1 MEAVYTSHFS
11 RFPDDVEIISTEY
24 ELCLAEQRVAI
35 LDIAT
40 HKCNVVNRELLP
52 VALYKVD
59 SNVLYSA
66 LCDWL
71 IRRALPISRANYE
84 AIIKSA
90 GLSSNSDIIT
100 VITKFNAL
108 SLVDNYWL
116 RPLNSVK
123 RYADV
128 NLYQNHF
135 ADLLPVSLL
144 GEKPITITGTT
155 PDINQRGCMSK
166 CYSREDDQLYIYKYS
181 KYSEKIYAEV
191 FASKIAQM
199 CRFNT
204 VAYTTATKKDK
215 LCSRCLVGTSV
226 DTSWV
231 TASEI
236 SLAGINP
243 KELAL
248 RLSPQEFYQMLFF
261 DYVTGNIDRHNENWS
276 FTMNN
281 SGVFLS
287 LTPLYDF
294 DNCFIADDEDFS
306 KITLRPM
313 IRDAKIALQNL
324 SDSDTL
330 LDSLDNFLQSVVLSG
345 EDCYKPF
352 AMYSLQRIQKL
363 INQ

>member
-1 MEAVYTSHFS
+1 M
-11 RFPDDVEIISTEY
+11 
-24 ELCLAEQRVAI
+24 
-35 LDIAT
+35 
-40 HKCNVVNRELLP
+40 
-52 VALYKVD
+52 
-59 SNVLYSA
+59 
-66 LCDWL
+66 
-71 IRRALPISRANYE
+71 
-84 AIIKSA
+84 
-90 GLSSNSDIIT
+90 
-100 VITKFNAL
+100 
-108 SLVDNYWL
+108 
-116 RPLNSVK
+116 
-123 RYADV
+123 
-128 NLYQNHF
+128 
-135 ADLLPVSLL
+135 
-144 GEKPITITGTT
+144 
-155 PDINQRGCMSK
+155 
-166 CYSREDDQLYIYKYS
+166 
-181 KYSEKIYAEV
+181 
-191 FASKIAQM
+191 
-199 CRFNT
+199 
-204 VAYTTATKKDK
+204 
-215 LCSRCLVGTSV
+215 GTSV